1 VGDGVVEFAGVQ
13 GGFGNAI
20 FIRHRNNHTTVYA
33 HLSRIMVQRGQR
45 VAQGQNIGA
54 TGATGWATG
63 PHLHYEFRVNGA
75 HQNPLTIARRSE
87 SVPVAAAALPLF
99 LRQAA
104 EVRQQLALAAQLQ
117 TASGP

>member
-1 VGDGVVEFAGVQ
+1 
-13 GGFGNAI
+13 
-20 FIRHRNNHTTVYA
+20 
-33 HLSRIMVQRGQR
+33 
-45 VAQGQNIGA
+45 
-54 TGATGWATG
+54 
-63 PHLHYEFRVNGA
+63 LHYEFRVNGA